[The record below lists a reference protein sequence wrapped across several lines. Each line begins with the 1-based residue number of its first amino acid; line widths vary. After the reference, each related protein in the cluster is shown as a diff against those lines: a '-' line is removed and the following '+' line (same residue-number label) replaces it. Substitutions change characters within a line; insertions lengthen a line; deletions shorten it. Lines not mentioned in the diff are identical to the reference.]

1 MNENTKTQS
10 FIVPQN
16 ENELIERLKW
26 FKQQEDVTT
35 VRNYYALGKMIYAF
49 YQKEYGKDKQQK
61 LANETGFSKSTLY
74 KCRQFAI
81 KYSAEKA
88 DELFKGRFPLS
99 WRVVASN
106 LSLEA
111 DDFLK
116 HYHEAETPDQLWNA
130 LQNSKKSGSAAQA
143 EKPAKEKKIP
153 RTELEEK
160 IRQYE
165 KLIILKDEEIDDL
178 KSQNEKLQNQIE
190 DLMAINAVTEN
201 FEMVEMAETV

>member
-1 MNENTKTQS
+1 
-10 FIVPQN
+10 
-16 ENELIERLKW
+16 
-26 FKQQEDVTT
+26 
-35 VRNYYALGKMIYAF
+35 MIFAF
-49 YQKEYGKDKQQK
+49 YKKEYGKDKQQK

-116 HYHEAETPDQLWNA
+116 YYHEAKTPDELWNA
-130 LQNSKKSGSAAQA
+130 LQNSKKSEGATQA
-143 EKPAKEKKIP
+143 EKPTKEKKIP

-178 KSQNEKLQNQIE
+178 KAQNAELLKEIDE
-190 DLMAINAVTEN
+190 LMAQNAVTEN
-201 FEMVEMAETV
+201 FEMAETA